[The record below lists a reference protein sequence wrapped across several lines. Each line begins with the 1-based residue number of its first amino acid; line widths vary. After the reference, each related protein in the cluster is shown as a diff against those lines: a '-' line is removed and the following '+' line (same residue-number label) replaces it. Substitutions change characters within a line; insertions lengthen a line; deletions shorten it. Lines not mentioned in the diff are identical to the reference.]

1 MDDRRNHGPNASGKS
16 NVIDALYWLF
26 NAVRVSLRFW
36 DDEIAYEPFRFGTGP
51 ISSTK
56 FEVEMLVQEVRYVYQ
71 IEFDRNGIR
80 AESLYSYPERRRRLL
95 FRREGGQLE
104 LRRGITSLSGIRE
117 LLTNTMMV
125 LSIAAKLQVREISSF
140 ASALSGFGFV
150 GNVSW
155 NTSRFSR
162 PTWHRSTQRIF
173 EEGDGIATQSL
184 FDDIVPG
191 RFTSREMAM
200 ALLRFADLGIIEV
213 QIPQNVLEDL
223 PNTPRLRSNAPGKQL
238 KLIHGA
244 PGQELAFDF
253 AEESEGTRRWFSLI
267 GPILKTFEF
276 GQVLIID
283 EIDAGLHSNL
293 SARLVEL
300 FQDPSA
306 NPNNAQLIF
315 TTHDTSLSNHLNRD
329 EVWFTEKG
337 ANGSTSLKALAEFS
351 GDMVRRSLNLEKAYL
366 QGRFGGIPYLDQ
378 LAFFRLLGPVASSD

>member
-1 MDDRRNHGPNASGKS
+1 
-16 NVIDALYWLF
+16 
-26 NAVRVSLRFW
+26 
-36 DDEIAYEPFRFGTGP
+36 
-51 ISSTK
+51 
-56 FEVEMLVQEVRYVYQ
+56 
-71 IEFDRNGIR
+71 
-80 AESLYSYPERRRRLL
+80 
-95 FRREGGQLE
+95 
-104 LRRGITSLSGIRE
+104 
-117 LLTNTMMV
+117 
-125 LSIAAKLQVREISSF
+125 
-140 ASALSGFGFV
+140 
-150 GNVSW
+150 
-155 NTSRFSR
+155 
-162 PTWHRSTQRIF
+162 
-173 EEGDGIATQSL
+173 
-184 FDDIVPG
+184 
-191 RFTSREMAM
+191 MAM

-329 EVWFTEKG
+329 EV
-337 ANGSTSLKALAEFS
+337 
-351 GDMVRRSLNLEKAYL
+351 
-366 QGRFGGIPYLDQ
+366 
-378 LAFFRLLGPVASSD
+378 